1 MPLTPDLLRK
11 WGRRVFVETG
21 TDKGGGVEMALAAGA
36 EQVLSIELNAR
47 LAAEAMRRFADDGR
61 VTVLCGDSAT
71 LLGEVLAGLGEPALV
86 WLDAHE
92 VLSDAVPRGPAPVLQ
107 ELAALAAAPR
117 RDHAVLIDD
126 IRVFREGSPWRLY
139 DARSGKPVTVGELES
154 GVRAVNLDYRIEYLD
169 AHEPKDILAAWI

>member
-1 MPLTPDLLRK
+1 MPLTPDLMRD
-11 WGRRVFVETG
+11 WVRRVFVETG

-36 EQVLSIELNAR
+36 EQVLSIELNPL
-47 LAAEAMRRFADDGR
+47 LAADAMRRFADDSR
-61 VTVLCGDSAT
+61 VTVLCGDSAA
-71 LLGEVLAGLGEPALV
+71 LLGEVLAGLDEPALV

-126 IRVFREGSPWRLY
+126 IRVFREESPWRLY
-139 DARSGKPVTVGELES
+139 DARSSDFVTVGDLEA
-154 GVRAVNLDYRIEYLD
+154 GVRAVNPAYRTTYLD